1 MNARQRRIQRRKEQ
15 RTVYIDYISVEGQ
28 HFYSVINTHKNF
40 SEESFYSKF
49 AKDIPDFK
57 YKGV

>member
-1 MNARQRRIQRRKEQ
+1 MNKELFN
-15 RTVYIDYISVEGQ
+15 RLD
-28 HFYSVINTHKNF
+28 FVINTHKNF